1 MKFKNNTKESYAD
14 LKEHY
19 EHTAVLKLLDG
30 TYRAIHIQDGCD
42 NLDGEDYDNGYTWYI
57 DFEIKSFEKR
67 PKKKDLFFED
77 GDDGGMLFCKDD
89 FTEKHPTWESLIE
102 EVAEIGDIKS
112 DSIESIELYCWE
124 R

>member
-14 LKEHY
+14 LKGCY
-19 EHTAVLKLLDG
+19 EHTVVLKLSDG

-42 NLDGEDYDNGYTWYI
+42 NLDEEDYDNGYTWYI
-57 DFEIKSFEKR
+57 DFEIKSFKKH
-67 PKKKDLFFED
+67 PKKEDLIFED

-102 EVAEIGDIKS
+102 EVAAIGDIKS
-112 DSIESIELYCWE
+112 DSIESIELYYWE

>member
-1 MKFKNNTKESYAD
+1 MKFKNNTRENYAD
-14 LKEHY
+14 LKERY
-19 EHTAVLKLLDG
+19 EHTAVLKLSDG
-30 TYRAIHIQDGCD
+30 TYRAMHFQDGCD

-57 DFEIKSFEKR
+57 DFEIKRFEKC
-67 PKKKDLFFED
+67 PKKEDLIFED

-102 EVAEIGDIKS
+102 EVAEIGDIEL
-112 DSIESIELYCWE
+112 DSIETAELYYWE